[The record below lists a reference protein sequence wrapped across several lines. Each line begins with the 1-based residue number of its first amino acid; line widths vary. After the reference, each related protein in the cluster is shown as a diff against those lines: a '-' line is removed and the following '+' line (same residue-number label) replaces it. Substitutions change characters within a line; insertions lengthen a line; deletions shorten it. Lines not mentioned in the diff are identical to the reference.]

1 MGAHI
6 GFFRGHAEGK
16 RIFDRGNAKVNS
28 GSRPHYW
35 QLVAAGEPF
44 RLLFPV
50 GAALGVLGVLMWPLY
65 AWKITSL
72 YPGQFH
78 ARIMIEGFL
87 TSFIMGF
94 LGTAFPRLLDVP
106 HLTRQEALGFACAV
120 MGVVWLQWNGQ
131 MFRGDLLF
139 FLTLF
144 AFVLALGIRGL
155 LFRQDVP
162 PPAFVL
168 VALGIL
174 SALFGTVTQMV
185 ATTSPALLPG
195 EVVTLGRLLLYQGYM
210 LFPIMGVGAFLLP
223 RFFGMSGRQRFPE
236 SMTLPPGWI
245 RAAAFA
251 LGCGGIVMAGFI
263 IEALDFPHWGNAL
276 RALGVL
282 IYFIREIPVHQAKPG
297 SSSLGLGLRVA
308 LFSIPLSYALMAVW
322 PAYRLSLLHV
332 LFITGFSLLIFIV
345 STRVILGHSGQSAR
359 FRSRIWTVLFVTTLF
374 ALAMFTRVSA
384 DWIPAA
390 SLHHYAYAA
399 LTWAA
404 GVVAWAIFILPGVLR
419 QDAES

>member
-1 MGAHI
+1 MN
-6 GFFRGHAEGK
+6 E
-16 RIFDRGNAKVNS
+16 RI
-28 GSRPHYW
+28 RPRYW
-35 QLVAAGEPF
+35 QLIAAGEPF
-44 RLLFPV
+44 RLLFPL
-50 GAALGVLGVLMWPLY
+50 GAILGVLGVLMWPFY
-65 AWKITSL
+65 AWKL
-72 YPGQFH
+72 MAMYPGPFH

-87 TSFIMGF
+87 TAFIMGF

-106 HLTRQEALGFACAV
+106 HLTWQEALGFACALA
-120 MGVVWLQWNGQ
+120 GVVSLQWNGQ
-131 MFRGDLLF
+131 MLAGDLLF

-144 AFVLALGIRGL
+144 AFVLALGIRGF

-168 VALGIL
+168 VALGIF
-174 SALFGTVTQMV
+174 SALLGSATQMI
-185 ATTSPALLPG
+185 ALTAPTLLPG
-195 EVVTLGRLLLYQGYM
+195 WFVALGRLLLYQGYM

-236 SMTLPPGWI
+236 SLTPPPGWI
-245 RAAAFA
+245 RSAMFA
-251 LGCGGIVMAGFI
+251 LSCGAIVMAGFI
-263 IEALDFPHWGNAL
+263 IEALDMPHGGSAL
-276 RALGVL
+276 RAIGVL
-282 IYFIREIPVHQAKPG
+282 IYFLREIPVHRAKRG
-297 SSSLGLGLRVA
+297 SGSLVFGLRVA
-308 LFSIPLSYALMAVW
+308 LFAIPFAYVLMTVW
-322 PAYRLSLLHV
+322 PTHRLALLHV

-345 STRVILGHSGQSAR
+345 STRVILGHSGQSSR
-359 FRSRIWTVLFVTTLF
+359 FQTRIWPVLFLTALF

-419 QDAES
+419 HDTEP